1 MIDVFKAFYSIHYN
15 FAAVSVLL
23 LALIIFL
30 LTKKNYKWTIIF
42 TALLVVFNVFIYKK
56 TAGKSWTIELEPEEK
71 TSNSFYKPE
80 AVKMTFSTTK
90 DWTIKDD
97 KGVVH
102 HWCWV
107 DTYWDKFASMDL
119 VAWIWG
125 ENSSKKMMKATEN
138 HAEEAIN
145 QDR

>member
-1 MIDVFKAFYSIHYN
+1 MLDVFKAFYSVHYN

-23 LALIIFL
+23 LALVIFL
-30 LTKKNYKWTIIF
+30 LTKKNYKWTIII
-42 TALLVVFNVFIYKK
+42 TAVLVAFNVFIYKK
-56 TAGKSWTIELEPEEK
+56 TAGKAWTITIEPEEESR
-71 TSNSFYKPE
+71 TSFYKPQPI
-80 AVKMTFSTTK
+80 KMTFSTTK

-107 DTYWDKFASMDL
+107 DSYWDQFASMDL

-125 ENSSKKMMKATEN
+125 ENASKKMMKATES
-138 HAEEAIN
+138 HASDAAN
-145 QDR
+145 QN

>member
-1 MIDVFKAFYSIHYN
+1 MIDVFKAFYSVHYN

-23 LALIIFL
+23 LALVIFL
-30 LTKKNYKWTIIF
+30 LTKKNYKWTIII
-42 TALLVVFNVFIYKK
+42 TAVLVAFNVLIYKK
-56 TAGKSWTIELEPEEK
+56 TAGKAWTITIEPEEES
-71 TSNSFYKPE
+71 SNSFYKPQPI
-80 AVKMTFSTTK
+80 KMTFSTTK

-107 DTYWDKFASMDL
+107 DSYWDQFASMDL

-125 ENSSKKMMKATEN
+125 ENASKKMMKATES
-138 HAEEAIN
+138 HASDATN
-145 QDR
+145 QN

>member
-1 MIDVFKAFYSIHYN
+1 MIDVFKAFYSVHYN

-23 LALIIFL
+23 LALVIFL
-30 LTKKNYKWTIIF
+30 LTKKNYKWTIII
-42 TALLVVFNVFIYKK
+42 TAVLVAFNVLIYKK
-56 TAGKSWTIELEPEEK
+56 TAGKAWTITIEPEEES
-71 TSNSFYKPE
+71 SNSFY
-80 AVKMTFSTTK
+80 KMTFSTTK

-107 DTYWDKFASMDL
+107 DSYWDQFASMDL

-125 ENSSKKMMKATEN
+125 ENASKKMMKATES
-138 HAEEAIN
+138 HASDATN
-145 QDR
+145 QN